1 MPTPKLVAEAERLGI
16 LPKTVISSSAEY
28 RRHDYLFRREQSP
41 ATKACEWEGRT
52 TKPEPWG
59 KVIVEWIG
67 FIACLFYIYLAC
79 WR

>member
-16 LPKTVISSSAEY
+16 LPKTEY
-28 RRHDYLFRREQSP
+28 RHADYFFQREQSR
-41 ATKACEWEGRT
+41 ALREMEWEGRT